1 MNIKSDQK
9 YFTTSEKLF
18 DTISEVVKSKEE
30 RVKFLEFYFFSF
42 IIEHADLHVKN
53 ISILNIGRDK
63 QILSPLYDLISN
75 GVYRGDSDELGLP
88 LGGKK
93 KNISLDDFYQLS
105 VKVGV
110 SKLQTK
116 KIAKKMIELFIKEF
130 PRYIEISSQMK
141 VFENLK
147 IQKNRVTFGAF
158 SDDLQKFY
166 DRRIKSFNQ
175 RGILEELGF

>member
-1 MNIKSDQK
+1 MNISNDQ
-9 YFTTSEKLF
+9 
-18 DTISEVVKSKEE
+18 
-30 RVKFLEFYFFSF
+30 
-42 IIEHADLHVKN
+42 
-53 ISILNIGRDK
+53 
-63 QILSPLYDLISN
+63 
-75 GVYRGDSDELGLP
+75 
-88 LGGKK
+88 
-93 KNISLDDFYQLS
+93 
-105 VKVGV
+105 KVGV

-175 RGILEELGF
+175 RGILEELRF